1 MAENPAVHQFGYHV
15 DGPAKSD
22 KPPILR
28 MVENL
33 LILGCLPSILW
44 QTNIAIENC
53 HL

>member
-22 KPPILR
+22 KPPILS

-33 LILGCLPSILW
+33 
-44 QTNIAIENC
+44 
-53 HL
+53 